1 MINLVFVHTLVEPC
15 TLIYFFQTLIQ
26 IRIGYNLTEILGDAL
41 NILQV
46 KIYPKQKTSGEKNM
60 ETDLKIVKGFEYL
73 S

>member
-1 MINLVFVHTLVEPC
+1 MLTIRS
-15 TLIYFFQTLIQ
+15 IQ
-26 IRIGYNLTEILGDAL
+26 IRIEYNLTQILGDAL